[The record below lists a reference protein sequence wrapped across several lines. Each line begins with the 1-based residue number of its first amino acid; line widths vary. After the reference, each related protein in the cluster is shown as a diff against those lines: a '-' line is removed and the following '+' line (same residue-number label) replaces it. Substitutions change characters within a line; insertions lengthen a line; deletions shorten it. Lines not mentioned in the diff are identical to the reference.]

1 MEPTMTAAGALLAK
15 YSVAIA
21 SFWGS
26 IASLAFLRGL
36 TRKQAV
42 IAVLTGYLFSRY
54 MTAPFAAWIAPKLG
68 LQLDDTTLCS
78 AAFLLG
84 LTAMNIIPAI
94 KAAAERFSPSQ
105 GA

>member
-1 MEPTMTAAGALLAK
+1 MEPTSTAAGALLAK

-21 SFWGS
+21 SFWGA
-26 IASLAFLRGL
+26 ILSLSFLKGL
-36 TRKQAV
+36 TRKQAGA
-42 IAVLTGYLFSRY
+42 AVLTGYLFSTY
-54 MTAPFAAWIAPKLG
+54 MSGPAAAYLAPKVG
-68 LQLDDTTLCS
+68 LQLDDTLLCGT
-78 AAFLLG
+78 AFILG